1 MNRARRL
8 TTVLVVGLSLL
19 GAWAATAFEALT
31 VKPVSI
37 QDGDSFVARAGD
49 GELLRI
55 RIAGIDAPEKG
66 QPYAD
71 VARQHL
77 HDLIDGQ
84 TLRIEV
90 IKDDPYGRKVA
101 NVYVGE
107 RDIGLEQLDAGLAWH
122 FKRYAA
128 DQQGPQRRAY
138 ARAEQR
144 ARDDRVGMWREAN
157 PVEPWRYRR
166 TERSQGR

>member
-1 MNRARRL
+1 M
-8 TTVLVVGLSLL
+8 LVVGLSLL
-19 GAWAATAFEALT
+19 GASAATAFEALT

-77 HDLIDGQ
+77 NDLIDGQ
-84 TLRIEV
+84 TLHVEV
-90 IKDDPYGRKVA
+90 IKDDPSGRKVA
-101 NVYVGE
+101 NVYVDD
-107 RDIGLEQLDAGLAWH
+107 RDIGLAQIEAGLAWH

-128 DQQGPQRRAY
+128 DQRAPQRRAY

-144 ARDDRVGMWREAN
+144 ARDDRVGMWRE
-157 PVEPWRYRR
+157 PHLVEPWRYRR
-166 TERSQGR
+166 MERSQGR

>member
-1 MNRARRL
+1 M
-8 TTVLVVGLSLL
+8 LVGGLVLL
-19 GAWAATAFEALT
+19 GASAAAAFDALT
-31 VKPVSI
+31 VKLVSI
-37 QDGDSFVARAGD
+37 QDGDSFIARARD

-84 TLRIEV
+84 TLRIEP

-101 NVYVGE
+101 NVYVDE
-107 RDIGLEQLDAGLAWH
+107 RDVGLAQIEAGLAWH
-122 FKRYAA
+122 FKRFAA
-128 DQQGPQRRAY
+128 DQSAQQRRAY

-144 ARDDRVGMWREAN
+144 ARDERIGMWREAN
-157 PVEPWRYRR
+157 LVEPWRYRR
-166 TERSQGR
+166 SQGR